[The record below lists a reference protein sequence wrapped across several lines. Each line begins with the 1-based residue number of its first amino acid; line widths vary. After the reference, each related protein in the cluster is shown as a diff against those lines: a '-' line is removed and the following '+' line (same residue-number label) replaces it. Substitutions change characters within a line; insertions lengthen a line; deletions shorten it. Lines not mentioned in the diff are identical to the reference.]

1 MSKNNIAPPP
11 GYLTVKEYCEKYE
24 GGFSNEA
31 YTRVLSRTKKHE
43 GYSIK
48 VGGSRFIKD
57 EPFTMLERS
66 CGPVPPGYLSVE
78 DYCEKYEG
86 GFSRNVSLAV
96 QRRARDAE
104 VDAVKLGRRWFIKD
118 EPFTRIKRSR
128 SPIAVVAPPGYLT
141 VREYCEKY
149 EGGFSDV
156 AYIRVLWRAKN
167 SEGYSIKAGGRWFIK
182 DEPFTRIKRSR
193 EPKLNIIPPPGYLT
207 VREYCEKYEGG
218 YSDGAYNRIILHAKR
233 REECSIK
240 IGGRRFIKDEPYTMI
255 KRIRRPIAV
264 VAPPGYLTVKEY
276 CEKYEGGYNKST
288 YSRVQS
294 RIPVSTVDTIK
305 IGGRRFIK
313 DEPYNPVPLGYIP
326 IKDYCNKYAGGYD
339 TSTYLRTLEL
349 VHISEIDAI
358 KIGGRWY
365 IKEPF
370 TK

>member
-118 EPFTRIKRSR
+118 EP
-128 SPIAVVAPPGYLT
+128 
-141 VREYCEKY
+141 
-149 EGGFSDV
+149 
-156 AYIRVLWRAKN
+156 
-167 SEGYSIKAGGRWFIK
+167 
-182 DEPFTRIKRSR
+182 
-193 EPKLNIIPPPGYLT
+193 
-207 VREYCEKYEGG
+207 
-218 YSDGAYNRIILHAKR
+218 
-233 REECSIK
+233 
-240 IGGRRFIKDEPYTMI
+240 
-255 KRIRRPIAV
+255 
-264 VAPPGYLTVKEY
+264 
-276 CEKYEGGYNKST
+276 
-288 YSRVQS
+288 
-294 RIPVSTVDTIK
+294 
-305 IGGRRFIK
+305 
-313 DEPYNPVPLGYIP
+313 YNPVPLGYIP

>member
-149 EGGFSDV
+149 EGG
-156 AYIRVLWRAKN
+156 
-167 SEGYSIKAGGRWFIK
+167 
-182 DEPFTRIKRSR
+182 
-193 EPKLNIIPPPGYLT
+193 
-207 VREYCEKYEGG
+207 

-255 KRIRRPIAV
+255 KRNRSLKAV
-264 VAPPGYLTVKEY
+264 VAPPGYLTLKEY